1 MSYLAK
7 QNDSMICVSN
17 LKDGKKTSISILIKK
32 KELNNQAHE
41 KTVFKYN
48 NNCIIASLIETSLIY
63 K

>member
-1 MSYLAK
+1 
-7 QNDSMICVSN
+7 MICVSN

-48 NNCIIASLIETSLIY
+48 NNCIIASLIETSLNY